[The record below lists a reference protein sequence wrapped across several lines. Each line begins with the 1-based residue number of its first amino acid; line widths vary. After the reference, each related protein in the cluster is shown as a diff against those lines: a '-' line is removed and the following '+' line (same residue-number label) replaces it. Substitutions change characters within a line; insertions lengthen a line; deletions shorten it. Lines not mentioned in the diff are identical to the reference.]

1 MRITPGTVRVQ
12 EADKSNIFFWTCLKF
27 KMYFLGGPT
36 KQNVTYLFTKKKKKN
51 KTCEIFLRTP
61 AHVIHAIKFV
71 NNHTLF

>member
-36 KQNVTYLFTKKKKKN
+36 KQNVTYLLKKKKK
-51 KTCEIFLRTP
+51 KTKLVRYS
-61 AHVIHAIKFV
+61 
-71 NNHTLF
+71 